1 MTEVRFYHLT
11 KRSLESAL
19 PKLLERT
26 LDAGVRAVI
35 VASSEERVRS
45 LDDLLWTYDPAS
57 WLPHGTSEDGSAAE
71 QPICITNKDENPNNS
86 TYLFLVDGARV
97 AEIEAYDRVFE
108 LFDGRDDEAVI
119 EARHRW
125 VKYKEQKGIKL
136 AYWQEDEN
144 GKWTK
149 TQ

>member
-1 MTEVRFYHLT
+1 M
-11 KRSLESAL
+11 
-19 PKLLERT
+19 
-26 LDAGVRAVI
+26 I

-71 QPICITNKDENPNNS
+71 HPIYITNKDENPNNS
-86 TYLFLVDGARV
+86 TYLFLVDGATV
-97 AEIEAYDRVFE
+97 AEIEVYDRVFE
-108 LFDGRDDEAVI
+108 LFDGRDDEAVV

-136 AYWQEDEN
+136 AYWQEDAN